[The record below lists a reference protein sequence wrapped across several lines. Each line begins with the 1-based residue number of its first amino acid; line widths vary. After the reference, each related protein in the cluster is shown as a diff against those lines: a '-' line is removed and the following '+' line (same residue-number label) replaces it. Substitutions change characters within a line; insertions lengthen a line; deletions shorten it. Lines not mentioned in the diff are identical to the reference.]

1 MHGKDT
7 WAAKGD
13 YQLILQ
19 MNGPQPTAVSRIEL
33 RQKQRQKTGEDKIG
47 TDNWQLLFSP
57 GCKQPLRD
65 NKYKY

>member
-1 MHGKDT
+1 MGLMHGKDT

-47 TDNWQLLFSP
+47 TDN
-57 GCKQPLRD
+57 
-65 NKYKY
+65 